1 MIFDV
6 DSPILTYLEINGILT
21 FENNGT
27 ADLTLRSQYIFVRAG
42 QLIIGNSTH
51 PFLRKATILLYGEYS
66 AREIVFVNAIEGGNK
81 ILANTGTVKFFG

>member
-27 ADLTLRSQYIFVRAG
+27 ADLTLRS
-42 QLIIGNSTH
+42 
-51 PFLRKATILLYGEYS
+51 
-66 AREIVFVNAIEGGNK
+66 
-81 ILANTGTVKFFG
+81 